1 MGELKQHQLPM
12 TIDEQIEN
20 LKSLGL
26 IIENEEYAKKIL
38 NDISYF
44 RLIKAYS
51 LGFKPKNGKYE
62 EGVTFEQIVELYL
75 FNANFRQVTFAEIEK
90 IEVNVRCRIANY
102 FAEVYGV
109 LGYMEPQNFVDEEY
123 HRAFMADIEEEVRR
137 NSKAP
142 FVRNF
147 KTNYAGGNLP
157 IYALVE
163 VFSFGTL
170 SKFYKNMKNADKK
183 AVAKSFGIG
192 YTYLESWLESISY
205 VRNVCAHYGR
215 LYNAKLSKTPILYKE
230 YTQAGI
236 GNNRMFGVLL
246 CMKQIL
252 KNDKH
257 WNLYVDQI
265 ELLIDKYEKVDVIAK
280 ANYEQADVSVNHE
293 EYEKGVSSR
302 EVQTGES
309 EPTKVDILIKA
320 ANGDVATY
328 TLEIYKENSNNNLKQ
343 VTVDGNKATLSKTE
357 NDTYEYTLDKI
368 VDKVTIGAIAE

>member
-1 MGELKQHQLPM
+1 MGELKQHPLPM
-12 TIDEQIEN
+12 TIDEQLEN

-137 NSKAP
+137 NSK
-142 FVRNF
+142 
-147 KTNYAGGNLP
+147 
-157 IYALVE
+157 
-163 VFSFGTL
+163 
-170 SKFYKNMKNADKK
+170 
-183 AVAKSFGIG
+183 
-192 YTYLESWLESISY
+192 
-205 VRNVCAHYGR
+205 
-215 LYNAKLSKTPILYKE
+215 TPILYKE

-265 ELLIDKYEKVDVIAK
+265 ELLIDKYEKVDVK
-280 ANYEQADVSVNHE
+280 TMGFPDDWKKLLEQ
-293 EYEKGVSSR
+293 K
-302 EVQTGES
+302 
-309 EPTKVDILIKA
+309 
-320 ANGDVATY
+320 
-328 TLEIYKENSNNNLKQ
+328 
-343 VTVDGNKATLSKTE
+343 
-357 NDTYEYTLDKI
+357 
-368 VDKVTIGAIAE
+368 

>member
-1 MGELKQHQLPM
+1 MGELKQHALPM

-137 NSKAP
+137 NSK
-142 FVRNF
+142 
-147 KTNYAGGNLP
+147 
-157 IYALVE
+157 
-163 VFSFGTL
+163 
-170 SKFYKNMKNADKK
+170 
-183 AVAKSFGIG
+183 
-192 YTYLESWLESISY
+192 
-205 VRNVCAHYGR
+205 
-215 LYNAKLSKTPILYKE
+215 TPILYKE

-265 ELLIDKYEKVDVIAK
+265 ELLIDKYEKVDVK
-280 ANYEQADVSVNHE
+280 TMGFPDDWKKLLEQ
-293 EYEKGVSSR
+293 K
-302 EVQTGES
+302 
-309 EPTKVDILIKA
+309 
-320 ANGDVATY
+320 
-328 TLEIYKENSNNNLKQ
+328 
-343 VTVDGNKATLSKTE
+343 
-357 NDTYEYTLDKI
+357 
-368 VDKVTIGAIAE
+368 